1 MRIVRRWL
9 PAVLLL
15 AAGCGGRGDLYTRKL
30 EPLPLLTTGEA
41 LVSVVPQTQR
51 VVAVRPGGKSQGL
64 PISEGARMAVRL
76 QGEQV
81 AVLAGTQRHP
91 VLQLVSVDSGDVR
104 TLELPGAYDTL
115 TFSEDSRYGLLTYST
130 ASLGPDVVARNLNE
144 VAVVDVASGSVT
156 RLSLGTESLAPRS
169 VVFAPPHEDRQYVA
183 IALDRG
189 VVVLDAKNPRRA
201 PKRIPTRL
209 SETQPEVAVQEA
221 LFSRGGDVLFLRLS
235 SMDDVFAVELAQE
248 GDELL
253 ASVNFLAGGTGLSD
267 LELPPEAAPASERSV
282 LAVYAGSQEA
292 MVLDARGLQDGPRLP
307 LGAPLTR
314 AHVLSDGRTL
324 FYEGKLRTVVA
335 WDVVSGKNGTV
346 LLSAGF
352 DAVRFSDA
360 LGAAVFRHPSV
371 STTGSAALSVVTV
384 REEDTRLRVRISPIP
399 VSRAIQADVMDAER
413 GRLYFAPQGQPVLAR
428 LDVETLAIDQVT
440 LDAPITAL
448 HYLPTSGLL
457 AAQHAEPTLG
467 DVTLIPADRL
477 ERGAA
482 ERVRYFTLADELDR
496 ASEGP

>member
-1 MRIVRRWL
+1 MRIVRRL
-9 PAVLLL
+9 LSAVLLL
-15 AAGCGGRGDLYTRKL
+15 AAGCGGRGDLYSRKL
-30 EPLPLLTTGEA
+30 EPLPLLTTGDA

-51 VVAVRPGGKSQGL
+51 VVTVRPGDKSRGL
-64 PISEGARMAVRL
+64 PISEGARKAVRL

-81 AVLAGTQRHP
+81 AVLAGDQRHP

-104 TLELPGAYDTL
+104 TLELPGAYDSL
-115 TFSEDSRYGLLTYST
+115 AFSADSRFGVLTYST

-144 VAVVDVASGSVT
+144 VAVVDVEARTVT
-156 RLSLGTESLAPRS
+156 RLTLGTESLAPRS
-169 VVFAPPHEDRQYVA
+169 VVFAPPREARQYVA
-183 IALDRG
+183 ITLDRG
-189 VVVLDAKNPRRA
+189 VVVLDARA
-201 PKRIPTRL
+201 PQKAPRRIPTRL

-235 SMDDVFAVELAQE
+235 GMDDVFAVELGQE
-248 GDELL
+248 GGELT
-253 ASVNFLAGGTGLSD
+253 ASVNFLAGGTGLGD
-267 LELPPEAAPASERSV
+267 LELPPEQAPDSERSV

-292 MVLDARGLQDGPRLP
+292 RVLDARGLQDGARLP
-307 LGAPLTR
+307 LGAPLTS
-314 AHVLSDGRTL
+314 AHVLADGRVL
-324 FYEGKLRTVVA
+324 FHDGKLRTVVA
-335 WDVVSGKNGTV
+335 WDVVSGKSGTV

-371 STTGSAALSVVTV
+371 GTGAALSVVTV

-399 VSRAIQADVMDAER
+399 VSRRVEVDVMDSAR
-413 GRLYFAPQGQPVLAR
+413 GRLYFAPQGQPVIAS
-428 LDVETLAIDQVT
+428 LDVETLAIEQVT

-448 HYLPTSGLL
+448 HYLPGSGML
-457 AAQHAEPTLG
+457 AAQHSEPFLG
-467 DVTLIPADRL
+467 DVTLIPVDRL